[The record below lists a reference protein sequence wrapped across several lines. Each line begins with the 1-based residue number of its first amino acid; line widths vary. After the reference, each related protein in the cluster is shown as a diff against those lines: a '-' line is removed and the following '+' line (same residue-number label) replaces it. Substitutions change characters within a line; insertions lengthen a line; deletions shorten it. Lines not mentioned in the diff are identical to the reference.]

1 MKLLMKLA
9 SKKSGQNVFYP
20 IQYFSSDT
28 GAFAAKLWQV
38 SNFTLFRSSST
49 IKIFTKEKKDK
60 IKGLMVFQIN
70 DLERTF
76 LTEQQLIAGPDIKL
90 TILFQP
96 K

>member
-1 MKLLMKLA
+1 MNLLMKLS

-28 GAFAAKLWQV
+28 GAFAAKLRQV
-38 SNFTLFRSSST
+38 SNFTLFRSSRP
-49 IKIFTKEKKDK
+49 IKISQKKK
-60 IKGLMVFQIN
+60 RTKGLMVFQIN

-76 LTEQQLIAGPDIKL
+76 QTEPQLIAGPDIKL
-90 TILFQP
+90 TILFRH

>member
-1 MKLLMKLA
+1 MKLS

-20 IQYFSSDT
+20 IQHFSSDT
-28 GAFAAKLWQV
+28 GAFAAKLWRV

-90 TILFQP
+90 TILLQP